1 MTSEGHGGDLAG
13 GTIDAI
19 VRLALRL
26 RHFWLLVALIALYL
40 LSPLVINT
48 GAPRLSIGFLFTVVM
63 VAAAVSSSESRWRRL
78 VAVCLM
84 VPAILFGWGTFY
96 YAESAGLRL
105 TSDLA
110 YVALLGF
117 TLFNLLDRIVRVEI
131 SDFDT
136 ICGGIASYL
145 LIGAAWALTYR
156 VVETLAP
163 GSFSIGAED
172 GHAVWTDYLYFSLT
186 TMTTLGYGDIAP
198 LKPFARIWSTLEAVT
213 GTLFIALLIARL
225 VGIYRRN

>member
-1 MTSEGHGGDLAG
+1 MDFDGNEGGPAG
-13 GTIDAI
+13 GATGSI
-19 VRLALRL
+19 VRFAWRL
-26 RHFWLLVALIALYL
+26 RHFWLLVALVALYL
-40 LSPLVINT
+40 VSPLVAET
-48 GAPRLSIGFLFTVVM
+48 GASRLTIGFLFTLVM
-63 VAAAVSSSESRWRRL
+63 VAAAISSGESRWRRL
-78 VAVCLM
+78 VAIWLA
-84 VPAILFGWGTFY
+84 VPAIVIGWGAV
-96 YAESAGLRL
+96 YADSAGFRL

-136 ICGGIASYL
+136 ICGGIACYL

-156 VVETLAP
+156 VLEFVGP

-172 GHAVWTDYLYFSLT
+172 GQPLWADYLYFSLT

-213 GTLFIALLIARL
+213 GTLYIALLVARL